1 MGKDVEL
8 GDIDVRLEGAGT
20 HDIDMSLDV
29 IDEITTRVTLEG
41 GKAIA
46 TDSTATLNV
55 PEPVRTE
62 SKIEGGEPIRT
73 DLSLD
78 IKPLEASLDVKPL
91 TADLCL
97 NVGINSLPPT
107 RICAPFSTHF
117 GITLFGVEVLGF
129 NLAGENRLQIEPLP
143 TPPSVAWGG
152 THAAE
157 HRPHPPPPRPH
168 GDAGPRAEAS
178 SGGLRITLDG

>member
-1 MGKDVEL
+1 MGKDIEL

-20 HDIDMSLDV
+20 HDIDLSVDV
-29 IDEITTRVTLEG
+29 IDEIATRMTLEG
-41 GKAIA
+41 GTPIA

-73 DLSLD
+73 DLSLE

-97 NVGINSLPPT
+97 NLGINSLPAT

-129 NLAGENRLQIEPLP
+129 NVAGQNELRIEPLP
-143 TPPSVAWGG
+143 TPATVAWGG
-152 THAAE
+152 TDVVHHPRRQSA
-157 HRPHPPPPRPH
+157 PHVAP
-168 GDAGPRAEAS
+168 AG
-178 SGGLRITLDG
+178 GGLDIRIDG

>member
-1 MGKDVEL
+1 MGKDIEL

-20 HDIDMSLDV
+20 HDIDLSVDV
-29 IDEITTRVTLEG
+29 IDEIATRMTLEG
-41 GKAIA
+41 GTPIA

-73 DLSLD
+73 DLSLE
-78 IKPLEASLDVKPL
+78 IKPLEASLDVRPL

-97 NVGINSLPPT
+97 NVGINSLPAT

-129 NLAGENRLQIEPLP
+129 NVAGQNELRIEPLP
-143 TPPSVAWGG
+143 TPATVAWGG
-152 THAAE
+152 TDVVHHPR
-157 HRPHPPPPRPH
+157 HRPGPH
-168 GDAGPRAEAS
+168 VAPAG
-178 SGGLRITLDG
+178 GGLDIRLDG